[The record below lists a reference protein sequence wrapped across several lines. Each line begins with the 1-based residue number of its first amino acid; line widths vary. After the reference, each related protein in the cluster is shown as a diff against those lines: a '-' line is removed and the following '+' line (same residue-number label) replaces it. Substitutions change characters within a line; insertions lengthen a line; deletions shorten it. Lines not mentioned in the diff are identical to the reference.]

1 MTMKEE
7 LESIK
12 ERNKRVEADKAWE
25 LSRTRRAS
33 IAIMTYFVIAVFLM
47 MIEIPKPWF
56 SALVPSIGFYLST
69 LTLPFLKRAWLR
81 KIYRS

>member
-1 MTMKEE
+1 MKEE